1 MMGPASTKLNEG
13 NAMRERLLAAEK
25 VKAIEWRDGRL
36 FLLDQR
42 RLPLEEHWH
51 GYDSAQG
58 VADAIRDMVVRG
70 APAIGISAAYGVV
83 LGLRA
88 RLAEGDGWRERMEE
102 DFRMLAESRPTAV
115 NLFWALRQMRERLER
130 LKPGEEPLVAL
141 EAQAVAIHQ
150 SDREANLTMAQFG
163 VDLIRKHQG
172 NPQNLL
178 THCNTG
184 ALATGGFGTALG
196 VIRAAHLEGLVE
208 RVYADETRPWL
219 QGSRLT
225 AWELAGEGVPVTLN
239 ADSTAAHL
247 MKTRGISWVI
257 VGADR
262 ITANGDVANK
272 IGTYQLAV
280 LAMHHGVRFMV
291 VAPSSTIDMELEN
304 GDDIPIEERA
314 GSELLEVNGQR
325 FAADVEAYNPMFDVT
340 PADLI
345 DAIVTEKGVVERP
358 SAAKLAELMS
368 RKRLH

>member
-1 MMGPASTKLNEG
+1 
-13 NAMRERLLAAEK
+13 MRERLLAAEK
-25 VKAIEWRDGRL
+25 VKSIEWLDGRL
-36 FLLDQR
+36 NLLDQR
-42 RLPLEEHWH
+42 KLPVEEIWCSH
-51 GYDSAQG
+51 DSAAS
-58 VADAIRDMVVRG
+58 VAAAIRDMVVRG
-70 APAIGISAAYGVV
+70 APAIGISAAYGLV
-83 LGLRA
+83 LAVRA
-88 RLAEGDGWRERMEE
+88 RIADGGDWQQALEE
-102 DFRMLAESRPTAV
+102 DFKVLADSRPTAV
-115 NLFWALRQMRERLER
+115 NLFWALNQMRERLDR
-130 LKPGEEPLVAL
+130 LKPGEDPYAAL
-141 EAQAVAIHQ
+141 EAQAISIHD
-150 SDREANLTMAQFG
+150 SDREANLAMAQLG
-163 VDLIRKHQG
+163 VDLIRRHQG

-208 RVYADETRPWL
+208 RVYVDETRPWL

-225 AWELAGEGVPVTLN
+225 AWELLGDGVPAMVN
-239 ADSTAAHL
+239 ADSAAAHL
-247 MKTRGISWVI
+247 MKSRGISWVI

-291 VAPSSTIDMELEN
+291 VAASSTIDMALES
-304 GDDIPIEERA
+304 GEEIQIEERA
-314 GSELLEVNGQR
+314 GSELLEVDGRR
-325 FAADVEAYNPMFDVT
+325 FAADVEAFNPVFDVT

-358 SAAKLAELMS
+358 SAAKMAELMS

>member
-1 MMGPASTKLNEG
+1 
-13 NAMRERLLAAEK
+13 MRERLLAAEK
-25 VKAIEWRDGRL
+25 VKAIEWKGGRL
-36 FLLDQR
+36 HLLDQR
-42 RLPLEEHWH
+42 KLPLETLWH
-51 GYDSAQG
+51 GYDSAAE
-58 VADAIRDMVVRG
+58 VAAAIRDMIVRG
-70 APAIGISAAYGVV
+70 APAIGISAAYGLV

-88 RLAEGDGWRERMEE
+88 RLAEGGDWRAALEA
-102 DFRMLAESRPTAV
+102 DFALLADSRPTAV
-115 NLFWALRQMRERLER
+115 NLFWALNQMRERLDR
-130 LKPGEEPLVAL
+130 LKPGENPLAAA
-141 EAQAVAIHQ
+141 EAQAASIHA

-208 RVYADETRPWL
+208 CVYADETRPWL

-225 AWELAGEGVPVTLN
+225 AWELAGEGIPVTLN
-239 ADSTAAHL
+239 ADSAAAHL
-247 MKTRGISWVI
+247 MKMRGITWVI

-291 VAPSSTIDMELEN
+291 VAPSSTIDMELES
-304 GDDIPIEERA
+304 GEDIPIEERA
-314 GSELLEVNGQR
+314 GHELLEVNGQR
-325 FAADVEAYNPMFDVT
+325 FAADVEAFNPVFDVT

-358 SAAKLAELMS
+358 NAAKLAALMS